1 MKQFTKAQDQAK
13 SHLSCTLISTAASHC
28 RILGHGGESTY
39 RTGNEVSRRLFW
51 TTYVSEKHASLL
63 FGRASSIQENDIDV
77 AYPALSED
85 PLTRP
90 WDELFIMGIKFAQIQ
105 GQIYDRLYSTCAL
118 KMSIPER
125 TRKIN
130 ALVPDLKRWYTDLKQ
145 VWHFYPIYSPKASGI
160 LTMSCLDLYK
170 NNPCEQSPEFPT
182 FQR

>member
-1 MKQFTKAQDQAK
+1 MYEPLANVLRQFAKAQDQAK
-13 SHLSCTLISTAASHC
+13 PLLYSAMISTAASHC
-28 RILGHGGESTY
+28 RILGYGRESTY
-39 RTGNEVSRRLFW
+39 KNGNTEDALRLFW
-51 TTYVSEKHASLL
+51 TTYVFEQQASLL

-90 WDELFIMGIKFAQIQ
+90 WDELFIMGIRFAQIQ

-130 ALVPDLKRWYTDLKQ
+130 ALVPDVKQWYADLKQ
-145 VWHFYPIYSPKASGI
+145 VWHLFSTYFSKPVV
-160 LTMSCLDLYK
+160 
-170 NNPCEQSPEFPT
+170 F
-182 FQR
+182 